1 MTPYKSFFFLAKIRA
16 VSRALKELKTKVNGS
31 NIIKDCLQA
40 GNAGNDRV
48 VFDDSNF
55 PSMGN
60 AEAPAFG
67 PGFGAA
73 FAQRTAPRPED
84 FPALPGI
91 ASPIHNIPIVCC
103 RYVLYL
109 KT

>member
-1 MTPYKSFFFLAKIRA
+1 MFKQDRLLGKFL
-16 VSRALKELKTKVNGS
+16 SQ
-31 NIIKDCLQA
+31 QA
-40 GNAGNDRV
+40 GNGGDNRV

-60 AEAPAFG
+60 TETPAFG

-84 FPALPGI
+84 FPALPGL
-91 ASPIHNIPIVCC
+91 AHLRIPLNT
-103 RYVLYL
+103 Y
-109 KT
+109 